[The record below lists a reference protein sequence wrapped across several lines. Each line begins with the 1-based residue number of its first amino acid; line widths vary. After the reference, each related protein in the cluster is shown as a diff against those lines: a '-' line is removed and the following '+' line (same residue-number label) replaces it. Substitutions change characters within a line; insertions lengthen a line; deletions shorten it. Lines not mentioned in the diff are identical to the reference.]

1 METNMVQ
8 EKSNHLQLLTWFVGI
23 VTAIVV
29 IGVAKSL
36 SELIL
41 PVFVSFLVARFL
53 RPYVSALSKKG
64 VPSGI
69 ALLLV
74 TIGCG
79 LFFGGI
85 VALLA
90 FCGSQVADVIPG
102 YAPRIV
108 DSLHGLQDSVTS
120 LMGRFGGAQAVDE
133 PARWLDAGKIVA
145 LVTGLVSSL
154 ASVLSNG
161 FMIFILVLMI
171 LASGDSFSK
180 AALAAYG
187 EDRHKRITEVI
198 HATDVKM
205 RQFLVSKSIVN
216 LLSGGMVAAV
226 CFAFGVDLALVFG
239 VLTFF
244 LTFIPAI
251 GGIAALALPIGLAFL
266 QFGGGGLLTGLIV
279 SLLVGNTIIERV
291 AEPRIMGKS
300 LDLSPVI
307 VILSFL
313 FFTWLWGA
321 VGAIL
326 AVPVTAMVKVLCESI
341 PRLRPI
347 AILLREN

>member
-1 METNMVQ
+1 MVQ
-8 EKSNHLQLLTWFVGI
+8 EQRKDLQLLTWFVGI
-23 VTAIVV
+23 LTAIVV
-29 IGVAKSL
+29 VGVAKSL

-41 PVFVSFLVARFL
+41 PVFVSFLIARFL
-53 RPYVSALSKKG
+53 RPYVTMLSKRRF
-64 VPSGI
+64 PHGI

-74 TIGCG
+74 TIACG

-85 VALLA
+85 GLLLVY
-90 FCGSQVADVIPG
+90 CGSQVADVIPG

-108 DSLHGLQDSVTS
+108 ESLHALQDSVIG
-120 LMGRFGGAQAVDE
+120 LMGRFGASQGAVE
-133 PARWLDAGKIVA
+133 PSRFLDAAKVVA
-145 LVTGLVSSL
+145 LATGLASSL
-154 ASVLSNG
+154 ASLLSTG
-161 FMIFILVLMI
+161 FMVFILVLMI
-171 LASGDSFSK
+171 LASGDSFSN

-187 EDRHKRITEVI
+187 EERHKRIVDVI
-198 HATDVKM
+198 HATDSKM

-226 CFAFGVDLALVFG
+226 CLAFGTDLALVFG

-251 GGIAALALPIGLAFL
+251 GGVVALALPIGLAFL
-266 QFGGGGLLTGLIV
+266 QFGGGGLLTGLII
-279 SLLVGNTIIERV
+279 SLLVGNVIIERV

-307 VILSFL
+307 VILAFL

-341 PRLRPI
+341 PKLRPI